1 MDIIK
6 IKGPMTDQKS
16 VPYFQKEYDVKFRGY
31 LLILKLI
38 IDDIISE
45 YKTPNNIQVRD
56 KS

>member
-1 MDIIK
+1 MDIIE

-16 VPYFQKEYDVKFRGY
+16 VQYFQKEYDVKFRGY

-38 IDDIISE
+38 IDNIISE
-45 YKTPNNIQVRD
+45 YKAPNNIQVRD